1 MIAPVRN
8 VEPWTS
14 RYLVARSLRKAG
26 LDIEPASIML
36 FESASNDRN
45 RVSPRVQY
53 GELNRSATF
62 QHLNRYIAFVTTD
75 FNIETCLS

>member
-1 MIAPVRN
+1 MIAPARN
-8 VEPWTS
+8 VGPWTL

-26 LDIEPASIML
+26 LGVEAASIML
-36 FESASNDRN
+36 FESASNERN